1 MKAQVGDWLVVK
13 SATTG
18 RAERRGL
25 ITEVHS
31 ADGSAPYVVRW
42 LDNEHEA
49 VVFPGSDAVI
59 VTPQQRAA
67 DERTASRLQT
77 VQQTIRDIAHTPCD
91 RTVRGQ

>member
-1 MKAQVGDWLVVK
+1 MRAQIGDWLVVK

-31 ADGSAPYVVRW
+31 ADGAAPYVVRW

-49 VVFPGSDAVI
+49 VVFPGPDAVI
-59 VTPQQRAA
+59 VTPQEQRAA
-67 DERTASRLQT
+67 DERMASRVQS
-77 VQQTIRDIAHTPCD
+77 VQQSIRNVALAPQKEP
-91 RTVRGQ
+91 GQ